1 VGNLESL
8 HPKKGIKKIEE
19 EKKREGQMDTKLQIK
34 SKDKK
39 NIKNTRDTKL
49 QRKSKDRKI

>member
-1 VGNLESL
+1 
-8 HPKKGIKKIEE
+8 
-19 EKKREGQMDTKLQIK
+19 MDTKLQRK